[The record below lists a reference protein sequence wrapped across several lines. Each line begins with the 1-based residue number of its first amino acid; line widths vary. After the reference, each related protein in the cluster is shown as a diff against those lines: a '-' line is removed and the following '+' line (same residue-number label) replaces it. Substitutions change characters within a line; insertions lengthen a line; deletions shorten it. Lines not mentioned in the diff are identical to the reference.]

1 MLEEI
6 ERSDDTMLVFK
17 DLYGD
22 VWQIIKRPDFT
33 NFDEL
38 IETDD
43 AESEE
48 SSEEIIGSHLIGIT
62 EKPKKPEAYLQNIVG
77 LDQIEE
83 DKIDDDLKSYKEE
96 SNSYYDS
103 EAEEADENLE
113 EEEEE

>member
-1 MLEEI
+1 MLEQSEKS
-6 ERSDDTMLVFK
+6 EDTMLVFK

-22 VWQIIKRPDFT
+22 IWQIIKRPDFT

-48 SSEEIIGSHLIGIT
+48 TSEEIIGSHLIGIP

-77 LDQIEE
+77 LDLIEE
-83 DKIDDDLKSYKEE
+83 DKIDDDLKSFKEE

-103 EAEEADENLE
+103 EAEGVDENLE